1 MTKAAAVDRLT
12 NLFIALFLYP
22 VLLIGV
28 WVLVIVVALWGH
40 PDDDS
45 TFSG

>member
-1 MTKAAAVDRLT
+1 MERLT

-22 VLLIGV
+22 VLLVGV

-40 PDDDS
+40 PEDDS
-45 TFSG
+45 SIAG

>member
-1 MTKAAAVDRLT
+1 MERLT

-22 VLLIGV
+22 VLLVGV

-40 PDDDS
+40 PDDS

>member
-1 MTKAAAVDRLT
+1 MERLT
-12 NLFIALFLYP
+12 NLFIALLLYP

>member
-1 MTKAAAVDRLT
+1 MERLT
-12 NLFIALFLYP
+12 NLFIALFLCP

-28 WVLVIVVALWGH
+28 WVLVIVVALCGH